1 MKTIISE
8 IDSWKGFLRGLDT
21 LSVGYPW
28 LTLGAIMT
36 LERILTKDMNVCEFG
51 GGGSTVF
58 FAKRCEFVYTIETNE
73 KWINSLCDKL
83 KELDI
88 DNVVFAKSNSE
99 EESIDHINKANNEIF
114 DVILVDSGWF
124 IDENGNKRDPN
135 RRILFEAAIPKL
147 KKGGYLIIDNYQHY
161 GMRHFKYEGF
171 EVYTFDDIG
180 HSGRGTKICVKL

>member
-28 LTLGAIMT
+28 LTLGAIMA
-36 LERILTKDMNVCEFG
+36 LERILNKDQIVCEFG
-51 GGGSTVF
+51 GGGSTIF
-58 FAKRCEFVYTIETNE
+58 FANRCQSVLTIETNQ
-73 KWINSLCDKL
+73 KWVDFISEEFKERKL
-83 KELDI
+83 
-88 DNVVFAKSNSE
+88 DNIAIITSRSE
-99 EESIDHINKANNEIF
+99 EESVSLIDGMKDEVL

>member
-8 IDSWKGFLRGLDT
+8 IGSWKGFLRGTDT

-28 LTLGAIMT
+28 LTFGTIMT
-36 LERILTKDMNVCEFG
+36 LERILTKDMIVCEFG
-51 GGGSTVF
+51 GGGSTIF
-58 FAKRCEFVYTIETNE
+58 FANRCQAVLTIETNQ
-73 KWINSLCDKL
+73 KWIDFICDKF
-83 KELDI
+83 KELKL
-88 DNVVFAKSNSE
+88 DNISIAKTDSE
-99 EESIDHINKANNEIF
+99 KQSVELIKEMNNEVL

-161 GMRHFKYEGF
+161 GMRRFKYEGF